1 MKQKEPRHNFS
12 YYAINAI
19 TLYRLVASAF
29 LLYLILTDKI
39 ELFKW
44 FLAFSFFTDAID
56 GFLARK
62 FKVVS
67 VLGSRLDSI
76 ADDFTILMAVIGLFV
91 FRYEFLEKHAFFL
104 FILLG
109 LFVVQISYALIRY
122 GKFSSFHT
130 WSAKL
135 AVMFQGSFLILAFFL
150 PEPPEALFY
159 AAVVVTAIDLI
170 EEIILVFM
178 LPKWQVDVKGI
189 YWVLREK
196 KN

>member
-56 GFLARK
+56 GFLARR

-91 FRYEFLEKHAFFL
+91 FRYEFLEKHALFL

-122 GKFSSFHT
+122 GKFSSF
-130 WSAKL
+130 
-135 AVMFQGSFLILAFFL
+135 
-150 PEPPEALFY
+150 
-159 AAVVVTAIDLI
+159 
-170 EEIILVFM
+170 
-178 LPKWQVDVKGI
+178 
-189 YWVLREK
+189 
-196 KN
+196 